1 MGGER
6 KEKKK
11 RGLSV
16 CVAHVPTASI
26 PQRRA
31 LLGPAGLPSASRRT
45 RVRKGLINESV
56 APSVAVKAIAWV
68 FLIWISKTKLI
79 YIAKLTWSDIDKDD
93 VFILPV
99 RKG

>member
-56 APSVAVKAIAWV
+56 APSVAVKAIFDCFFEMNFEV
-68 FLIWISKTKLI
+68 II
-79 YIAKLTWSDIDKDD
+79 
-93 VFILPV
+93 
-99 RKG
+99 